1 MSWMSRL
8 CALMRRGKFA
18 AEHDEELRYHLAKIE
33 ETKLAQGLPAEEA
46 RLAAKRR
53 FGSATLLKE
62 EMHDADV
69 FTFLESVVRDI
80 RFAARML
87 AKHPA
92 FTTLAVLALAV
103 GIGANTA
110 VFTAYKAIL
119 LAPFDGKDP
128 AQLVNIYRSTQRDQ
142 YQTEFSYPDFEFYR
156 DNNGVLSG
164 LIATAGDEL
173 ALTGAEQ
180 LGIPQ
185 SAPAVS
191 LFSAAGFSLPSLMQG
206 GAEFVRTVSVSENYF
221 AVLGVNALRGRV
233 FLPQDANDL
242 DAHPAVLMSE
252 NYWKRRFG
260 GDAEL
265 LGKTIR
271 LNGIAFSIIGVTPHD
286 FDGTDAGIP
295 DFWLPMRLRP
305 LVNEGTGSLHDREDF
320 CCSLYGR
327 LAAGTSLLQA
337 QGQMSLLAD
346 RLRQFHAPHS
356 EGAKA
361 LTITLTPGSRIR
373 PLRPMHDPGLELA
386 LFLIMAAVGLVLLI
400 ACANVASLQLGR
412 SAARQREIGVRLSVG
427 ANRRRI
433 IRQLL
438 TESVLLGIVAGAAS
452 MLMAWAAL
460 RLLMNEIAA
469 SIPLEQGSMAMHV
482 EPDAQIFA
490 YVFALSLLAGV
501 LFGLAPALEASRPDL
516 SSALKDQGAKFALRL
531 TNAGLRDLMVGTQV
545 ALCLFLLVGAG
556 LLIRGS
562 IRATTLHPGYETKN
576 VVWLDV
582 HFPPAFVYTHA
593 KQLSEMRQLKAR
605 MGEQVGVRSV
615 TLGIAPDG
623 GGLRDAAVGIDG
635 AAPGDGDSVRTLYYC
650 YVAPNYFET
659 LSIPLLRG
667 RSFPETGSA
676 AEPFA
681 VLSQSAGEAL
691 WPGQN
696 PLGRTFTLD
705 ARKQFHLAG
714 DLIPDGR
721 SYRVIGVAK
730 ETRPITLGGEDAKKA
745 YLPLPPE
752 RADEVPL
759 LIRSEGDPKAVIG
772 ELNKQVQSVDANLV
786 VYYQTLDGLL
796 TSTPP
801 FVVSRLAAL
810 FASLI
815 GVLGLCLACVG
826 IYGTVSYAVVRRT
839 REVGIRMA
847 LGAQKGDVLHL
858 MLRESGRP
866 VLIGLMAG
874 LAMAVGAGQVLRAL
888 LFGMS
893 PVDPT
898 SFLGVAAIFLV
909 IALLASYI
917 PARQATLV
925 DPMVALRCE

>member
-1 MSWMSRL
+1 
-8 CALMRRGKFA
+8 
-18 AEHDEELRYHLAKIE
+18 
-33 ETKLAQGLPAEEA
+33 
-46 RLAAKRR
+46 
-53 FGSATLLKE
+53 
-62 EMHDADV
+62 
-69 FTFLESVVRDI
+69 
-80 RFAARML
+80 
-87 AKHPA
+87 
-92 FTTLAVLALAV
+92 
-103 GIGANTA
+103 
-110 VFTAYKAIL
+110 VFTAYEASL
-119 LAPFDGKDP
+119 LEPLEGKDP
-128 AQLVNIYRSTQRDQ
+128 GELVNIYRSTQHDQ
-142 YQTEFSYPDFEFYR
+142 SQRVFSYPDFEFYR
-156 DNNGVLSG
+156 DNNSVFSG
-164 LIATAGDEL
+164 LIASAGDDL

-180 LGIPQ
+180 LGVPE

-191 LFSAAGFSLPSLMQG
+191 LFSAAGFSLPSLMHG

-221 AVLGVNALRGRV
+221 AVLGVNAVRGRV

-242 DAHPAVLMSE
+242 DAHPGVLMSE

-260 GDAEL
+260 GDIQL
-265 LGKTIR
+265 LGKTIQ
-271 LNGIAFSIIGVTPHD
+271 LNGISFSIIGVTPHD
-286 FDGTDAGIP
+286 FGGSSVSVP

-305 LVNEGTGSLHDREDF
+305 LVRKSNSLLHDREDF

-327 LAAGTSLLQA
+327 LAAGASLLQA

-346 RLRQFHAPHS
+346 RVRRLHAPHS
-356 EGAKA
+356 DGAKA
-361 LTITLTPGSRIR
+361 LTITLTPGSRIP
-373 PLRPMHDPGLELA
+373 PLRVAHDPGLERA
-386 LFLIMAAVGLVLLI
+386 LFLIMGAVGLVLLI

-438 TESVLLGIVAGAAS
+438 TESMLLGIVAGAAS

-460 RLLMNEIAA
+460 RLLVNEIAA
-469 SIPLEQGSMAMHV
+469 AIPLEEGTLAMRV
-482 EPDAQIFA
+482 EPDAHIFA
-490 YVFALSLLAGV
+490 YVFAISLLAGV

-531 TNAGLRDLMVGTQV
+531 TNARLRDLMVGTQV

-562 IRATTLHPGYETKN
+562 IRATTLHPGYEIKD
-576 VVWLDV
+576 VVWLDI
-582 HFPPAFVYTHA
+582 HFPPAFVYPHA
-593 KQLSEMRQLKAR
+593 KQLSEIRQLKAR
-605 MGEQVGVRSV
+605 IGLQAGVRSV

-635 AAPGDGDSVRTLYYC
+635 AAPGDGDSVRTLYYS

-667 RSFPETGSA
+667 RSFPEAGSA

-681 VLSQSAGEAL
+681 VLSQSAAEAL

-705 ARKQFHLAG
+705 ARKQFHLIG

-730 ETRPITLGGEDAKKA
+730 ETRPITMGGEDAKKA
-745 YLPLPPE
+745 YLPLPPD
-752 RADEVPL
+752 RVDEAPL
-759 LIRSEGDPKAVIG
+759 LVRSEGDPKAIIG
-772 ELNKQVQSVDANLV
+772 ALNQQVQSVDGNLV
-786 VYYQTLDGLL
+786 VYYQTLEGLL
-796 TSTPP
+796 RSTPP
-801 FVVSRLAAL
+801 FVASRLAAI

-826 IYGTVSYAVVRRT
+826 IYGSVSYAVVRRT

-847 LGAQKGDVLHL
+847 LGAQKEDVLQL
-858 MLRESGRP
+858 ILRESGRP
-866 VLIGLMAG
+866 VLIGLIIG

-893 PVDPT
+893 PVDPA
-898 SFLGVAAIFLV
+898 SFLGVAVIFLV
-909 IALLASYI
+909 IALLASYV
-917 PARQATLV
+917 PARQATVV